1 MCRYRLFLVTAPNTG
16 IWKESGQEEDEED
29 NDDEYISDV
38 EGDGKHSTAVGSP
51 TKRSREGEG
60 EEDGDED
67 EGQDAKKVK
76 V

>member
-1 MCRYRLFLVTAPNTG
+1 MVTAPKLEFG
-16 IWKESGQEEDEED
+16 KESNQEEDEED

-38 EGDGKHSTAVGSP
+38 EGDGKYATAVGLA
-51 TKRSREGEG
+51 KRSRESEG

-67 EGQDAKKVK
+67 EGQDVKKVK